1 MWQNPCSIELFGVL
15 GNGGIGESDESDES
29 DECVNLRKRHS
40 FKIADQFSIVLLA
53 VLSFGRSS
61 FWLPSLWQGRQIWH
75 AVVTNGGR

>member
-1 MWQNPCSIELFGVL
+1 MEFLRLIVHATISMCS
-15 GNGGIGESDESDES
+15 NWSDESDES

-40 FKIADQFSIVLLA
+40 FKIADQFSIVILA